1 MIRSNP
7 GSRPKTRGFSLIEI
21 LVVITIIG
29 LLVGLALPAL
39 QNAQENARVTACQS
53 NLKNIAQSL
62 IAFKTRNKNNWPNET
77 GIRFFL
83 CLAKYDAIDKK
94 DMGVFVCPAMSFDT
108 LDGEVYSDWDAID
121 STMTSYAGRD
131 TKNFPINKSRE
142 GDEVIVSD
150 DNETQDNHRTQTVY
164 VYADAVPK
172 TFDRKV
178 DAEKRDITFE
188 EGEFVSVGPDSKVE
202 ELKKLQID

>member
-62 IAFKTRNKNNWPNET
+62 IAFKSRNKNNWPNES

-83 CLAKYDAIDKK
+83 SLAKYDAIDKK

-108 LDGEVYSDWDAID
+108 KDGEVYSDWDSID

-164 VYADAVPK
+164 VYADSVPK
-172 TFDRKV
+172 TFDREV
-178 DAEKRDITFE
+178 DGENRGIVFE
-188 EGEFVSVGPDSKVE
+188 EGELVTVGPDSKVE